1 MYIYI
6 FYMESIVD
14 RFLVLVIAEG
24 VKMPWLAAQTNIEA
38 KRWHTIKQRKG
49 MRTSELEAV
58 IAIWP
63 EYAYWLT
70 TGKEIPDSG
79 QISPSTK
86 QAMRRL

>member
-1 MYIYI
+1 MQ
-6 FYMESIVD
+6 SIIE
-14 RFLVLVIAEG
+14 RFLVIWKEERLTAD
-24 VKMPWLAAQTNIEA
+24 WLAERTPIDA
-38 KRWHTIKQRKG
+38 KRWYGIRNRKV